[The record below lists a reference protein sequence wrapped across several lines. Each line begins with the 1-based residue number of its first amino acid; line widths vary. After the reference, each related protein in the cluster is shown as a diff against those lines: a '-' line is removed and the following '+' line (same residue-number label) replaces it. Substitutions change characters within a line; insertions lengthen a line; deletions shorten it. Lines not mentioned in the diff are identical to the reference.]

1 MDSKHNIIKVTMA
14 KKIKIIDR
22 YLLAEVLKIYYIKD
36 TKVDQAKMSNAIIA
50 LVNIVDIFTTPM
62 KGGL

>member
-1 MDSKHNIIKVTMA
+1 MA